1 MSEVINIYTD
11 GTCKSSP
18 GPGGWAAVI
27 LTPHGTN
34 LTVRGRDPTSTN
46 DRMELTAAVK
56 GLYQLDHLISKA
68 WDVPVI
74 LHSHSKYLTDAFN
87 QNWLGKWQKNGWSTS
102 KGQSVSNRDLWEV
115 LLLLTKQRNIT
126 WQWVK
131 GHSGNY
137 FNDLCDQI
145 ATEEAET
152 ATEEAETAKEEAEM
166 AARQEAAAQQV
177 LARPHETPDDFQTRG
192 RYELEPVQAGRME
205 VLDLIFRI
213 IAEAKSFKHFKE
225 QMGRLGEEYG
235 LGTVP
240 WELLRPSAGRENAAP
255 LDDGSQPEENEHDG
269 PPSESGE

>member
-1 MSEVINIYTD
+1 MSEVVNIYTA
-11 GTCKSSP
+11 GTCKNSP

-74 LHSHSKYLTDAFN
+74 LHSDSKYLTDAFN
-87 QNWLGKWQKNGWSTS
+87 ENWLRKWKKNGWNTS
-102 KGQSVSNRDLWEV
+102 MGTPVSNPDLWDE
-115 LLLLTKQRNIT
+115 LLLLAEQRNII

-131 GHSGNY
+131 GHSGNSGNY

-145 ATEEAET
+145 ATEEAQM
-152 ATEEAETAKEEAEM
+152 ATEEAETA
-166 AARQEAAAQQV
+166 ARQAAAQQAA
-177 LARPHETPDDFQTRG
+177 ARPHETPDDFQTG
-192 RYELEPVQAGRME
+192 SRYELEPVQAGRME

-213 IAEAKSFKHFKE
+213 VAEAKSFKHFKE
-225 QMGRLGEEYG
+225 RMGRLGGEYR
-235 LGTVP
+235 LGTVLR
-240 WELLRPSAGRENAAP
+240 EHLRPSAGRENAAR
-255 LDDGSQPEENEHDG
+255 LDGSQPEENERNG

>member
-11 GTCKSSP
+11 GTCRNSP

-56 GLYQLDHLISKA
+56 GLQGLDHLISKP
-68 WDVPVI
+68 WDLPVI
-74 LHSHSKYLTDAFN
+74 LHSDSKYLTDAFN
-87 QNWLGKWQKNGWSTS
+87 ENWLRKWKKNGWNTS
-102 KGQSVSNRDLWEV
+102 MGTPVSNPDLWGE
-115 LLLLTKQRNIT
+115 LLLLAEQRNII

-145 ATEEAET
+145 ATEEAQM
-152 ATEEAETAKEEAEM
+152 AKEEAETA
-166 AARQEAAAQQV
+166 ARQAAAQQAA
-177 LARPHETPDDFQTRG
+177 ARPHETPDDFQTG
-192 RYELEPVQAGRME
+192 SGYELEPVQAGRME

-213 IAEAKSFKHFKE
+213 VAEAKSFKHFKE
-225 QMGRLGEEYG
+225 RMDRLGGEYR
-235 LGTVP
+235 LGTVLR
-240 WELLRPSAGRENAAP
+240 EHLRPSAGRENAAR
-255 LDDGSQPEENEHDG
+255 LDWSQPEENERNG

>member
-11 GTCKSSP
+11 GTCRNSP

-74 LHSHSKYLTDAFN
+74 LHSDSKYLTDAFN
-87 QNWLGKWQKNGWSTS
+87 ENWLRKWKKNGWNTS
-102 KGQSVSNRDLWEV
+102 MGTPVSNPDLWRK
-115 LLLLTKQRNIT
+115 LLLLAEQRNIT
-126 WQWVK
+126 WQRVK
-131 GHSGNY
+131 DQTGNTGNY

-145 ATEEAET
+145 ATEEAQM
-152 ATEEAETAKEEAEM
+152 AKEEAETA
-166 AARQEAAAQQV
+166 ARQAAAQQAA
-177 LARPHETPDDFQTRG
+177 ARPHETPDDFQTG
-192 RYELEPVQAGRME
+192 SGYELEPVQAGRME

-213 IAEAKSFKHFKE
+213 VAEAKSFKHFK
-225 QMGRLGEEYG
+225 QRMGRLGGEYQ
-235 LGTVP
+235 LGTVVLR
-240 WELLRPSAGRENAAP
+240 EHLRPSAGRENAAR
-255 LDDGSQPEENEHDG
+255 LDWWSHPEENERNG